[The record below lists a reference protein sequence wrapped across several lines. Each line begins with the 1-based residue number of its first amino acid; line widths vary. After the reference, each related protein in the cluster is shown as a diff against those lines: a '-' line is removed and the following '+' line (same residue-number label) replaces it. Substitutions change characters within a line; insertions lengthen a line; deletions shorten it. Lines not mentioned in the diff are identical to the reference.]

1 MARAK
6 HLHCMPGL
14 AARRRDAATVQRV
27 GSSARREVCG
37 RGDGGPHG
45 LSQPWRAAWLRR
57 CAENF
62 LIRLRRLG
70 IVGLIRLRQR
80 LAPYASNRSSDLVGR
95 RFCLCRLVLDYLHRM
110 TLRRIHAKQCRAA
123 LGDLEQKQPTPD
135 VAILEGLGVK
145 CLSRN
150 CRVVAPELEGSPL
163 AGFAVAVG
171 GSSASSGTSPGAPY
185 RAPKND
191 RARFEKKT
199 TDFYMNSVDMEN
211 VRKYMAIIHQ

>member
-1 MARAK
+1 MTPRTASARA
-6 HLHCMPGL
+6 
-14 AARRRDAATVQRV
+14 AV
-27 GSSARREVCG
+27 
-37 RGDGGPHG
+37 
-45 LSQPWRAAWLRR
+45 AWLRR

-135 VAILEGLGVK
+135 VAILEGLGAKSLLQRVE
-145 CLSRN
+145 RN
-150 CRVVAPELEGSPL
+150 HVPGQCGAQKLIAIKLDRMPVQGPIHLIDRAAMISGDLCHTLVDEL
-163 AGFAVAVG
+163 VAVHD
-171 GSSASSGTSPGAPY
+171 ASLPP
-185 RAPKND
+185 P
-191 RARFEKKT
+191 ARFANT
-199 TDFYMNSVDMEN
+199 TSRQACKAELGILSWKGVLPGLGQNLHARDSNLRPAATAE
-211 VRKYMAIIHQ
+211 R